1 MAVLGF
7 EGLGQSLLTLLL
19 LGIWAGAW
27 ALGPPL
33 ALLAIVMGGA
43 AGKGGLI
50 FMQVSLIFGAIL
62 IASVVG
68 LWYMTEGEW
77 GVRALF
83 ALTPVGLAYYTK
95 RKVDEENEAKRLKA
109 EALYAA
115 GVREQELK
123 PPQSYKEE
131 AYSASADELTN
142 LLLDAE
148 ARDKAKDQ
156 Q

>member
-1 MAVLGF
+1 MLGF

-19 LGIWAGAW
+19 LGLWASAW
-27 ALGPPL
+27 ALGLPL

-43 AGKGGLI
+43 GGKGGLV
-50 FMQVSLIFGAIL
+50 FLQVSLIFGAIL
-62 IASVVG
+62 VGSVVG

-83 ALTPVGLAYYTK
+83 ALTPIGLAYWAK
-95 RKVDEENEAKRLKA
+95 RKVDEEDEAKRLKA

-123 PPQSYKEE
+123 PPQPYKEE

-142 LLLDAE
+142 LLMDSE
-148 ARDKAKDQ
+148 ARDKKV
-156 Q
+156 